1 MFFFMRVVLYFFFL
15 GIAVVA
21 SVYAD
26 FDSINQKYL
35 KLKQR
40 SLDHEESIKA
50 LLSRPKITPTK
61 FVLPEPKFVSTELPE
76 PLIDTKPSPAA
87 PSAIGDENTV
97 GIEIQNPDELS
108 PEIDFDDLVND
119 PIGDTENILDVNVSA
134 SDDELLSAYDDFYAK
149 PKVTRSVGYYF
160 GPLFGFIFPQNGA
173 VFNSSS
179 PKTEYKSET
188 GTILGLQ
195 FGRDFGKVRWDA
207 EYNYMGFDG
216 ETDFEVSANNFIS
229 HLNFDF
235 EIGDRADLRTGLG
248 LGVGFMNFDG
258 NSDNYDGVGFIYDF
272 VLGAGYR
279 ITPLWTLN
287 LDYRYYSSA
296 ANDSYDQLKSHML
309 ILNASFDL

>member
-1 MFFFMRVVLYFFFL
+1 MRVVLYFFFL
-15 GIAVVA
+15 GMAVA

-26 FDSINQKYL
+26 FDLINQKYL

-40 SLDHEESIKA
+40 SLDHEQSIKV

-61 FVLPEPKFVSTELPE
+61 FVLPEPKVVSTELTD
-76 PLIDTKPSPAA
+76 PLIDTQTNLAA
-87 PSAIGDENTV
+87 PSVIGQDNTGV
-97 GIEIQNPDELS
+97 IKDQNPEALS

-119 PIGDTENILDVNVSA
+119 PIGVTENSLDVNGSA
-134 SDDELLSAYDDFYAK
+134 SNDELLSAYDDFYAK
-149 PKVTRSVGYYF
+149 PKLTRSVGYYF

-173 VFNSSS
+173 VFNESS
-179 PKTEYKSET
+179 PKTEYKAET
-188 GTILGLQ
+188 GTTFGLQ

-216 ETDFEVSANNFIS
+216 ETDFEISAHNFIS

-258 NSDNYDGVGFIYDF
+258 NADDYDGVGFIYDF

-309 ILNASFDL
+309 ILNANFDL

>member
-1 MFFFMRVVLYFFFL
+1 MMNSFQHTM
-15 GIAVVA
+15 I
-21 SVYAD
+21 ST
-26 FDSINQKYL
+26 K
-35 KLKQR
+35 
-40 SLDHEESIKA
+40 
-50 LLSRPKITPTK
+50 PKI
-61 FVLPEPKFVSTELPE
+61 
-76 PLIDTKPSPAA
+76 
-87 PSAIGDENTV
+87 
-97 GIEIQNPDELS
+97 
-108 PEIDFDDLVND
+108 
-119 PIGDTENILDVNVSA
+119 
-134 SDDELLSAYDDFYAK
+134 
-149 PKVTRSVGYYF
+149 TRSVGYYF

-179 PKTEYKSET
+179 PKTEYKAET

-309 ILNASFDL
+309 ILNANFDL

>member
-15 GIAVVA
+15 GLAVVA
-21 SVYAD
+21 SVSAD
-26 FDSINQKYL
+26 FDSLNQKYL

-40 SLDHEESIKA
+40 SLDHEESIKV

-61 FVLPEPKFVSTELPE
+61 FVLPEPKVVSTELTDPF
-76 PLIDTKPSPAA
+76 IDNKPS
-87 PSAIGDENTV
+87 SATQSVIGYENAG
-97 GIEIQNPDELS
+97 GIEEQNPEELS

-119 PIGDTENILDVNVSA
+119 PIGVTENNLDVNGSA
-134 SDDELLSAYDDFYAK
+134 SNDELLSAYDDFYAK

-173 VFNSSS
+173 VFNESS
-179 PKTEYKSET
+179 PKTEYKAET
-188 GTILGLQ
+188 GTTIGLQ

-207 EYNYMGFDG
+207 EYNYMGFDA
-216 ETDFEVSANNFIS
+216 ETDFEVSAHNFIS

-248 LGVGFMNFDG
+248 LGIGFMNFDG
-258 NSDNYDGVGFIYDF
+258 NSDNYNGVGFIYDF
-272 VLGAGYR
+272 VLGAGYK
-279 ITPLWTLN
+279 ITSLWSLN

-309 ILNASFDL
+309 ILNANFDL

>member
-1 MFFFMRVVLYFFFL
+1 MFFFTRLVLYFFFL
-15 GIAVVA
+15 GVVVVS

-26 FDSINQKYL
+26 FDLINQKYL

-40 SLDHEESIKA
+40 SLDHEESIKV

-61 FVLPEPKFVSTELPE
+61 FVLPEPKVVSTELTD
-76 PLIDTKPSPAA
+76 PLIDTQTSFISPSV
-87 PSAIGDENTV
+87 IGYENT
-97 GIEIQNPDELS
+97 GGTEDQNSEALS

-119 PIGDTENILDVNVSA
+119 PIGVTENSLDVNGSA
-134 SDDELLSAYDDFYAK
+134 SNDELLSAYDDFYAQ
-149 PKVTRSVGYYF
+149 PKLTRSVGYYF

-173 VFNSSS
+173 VFNESS
-179 PKTEYKSET
+179 PKTEYKAET
-188 GTILGLQ
+188 GTTLGLQ

-216 ETDFEVSANNFIS
+216 ETDFEISAHNFIS

-258 NSDNYDGVGFIYDF
+258 NTDDHDGVGFIYDF

-309 ILNASFDL
+309 ILNANFDL